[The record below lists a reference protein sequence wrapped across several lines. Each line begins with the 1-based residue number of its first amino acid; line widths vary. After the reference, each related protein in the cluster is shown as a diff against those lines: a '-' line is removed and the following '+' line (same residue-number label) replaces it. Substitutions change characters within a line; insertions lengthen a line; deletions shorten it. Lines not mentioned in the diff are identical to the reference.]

1 MMDVD
6 RMLFEL
12 RVYSGDSYGYFLVRD
27 AINLLIARGEDWAPT
42 LKALQEEVQK
52 HQHCSYDSFQ
62 KHIEKVS
69 HLAWERNPKLLNT
82 YAHRDLE
89 KAPTANEFIEI
100 LYTYILRNE
109 L

>member
-1 MMDVD
+1 MG
-6 RMLFEL
+6 RLKANIL
-12 RVYSGDSYGYFLVRD
+12 PAGN
-27 AINLLIARGEDWAPT
+27 ALLPVSREDWAPP

-82 YAHRDLE
+82 YAHRELE
-89 KAPTANEFIEI
+89 KALTAKKFIEI
-100 LYTYILRNE
+100 LYTYILKTCNFVVRWT
-109 L
+109 LP